1 VEILLG
7 RELFFLC
14 DPRFIVIL
22 ERESSGIGKNRLE
35 LIRLIRA
42 ELFKRNSYA
51 AKRRKKAIA
60 KLGERVK
67 LKRQSHHRRT
77 SAAEVTMPRRSG
89 RRFGVPRRGDHRN
102 QTGAT

>member
-22 ERESSGIGKNRLE
+22 EREWSGISKNRFE

-42 ELFKRNSYA
+42 KLFVRNSYA
-51 AKRRKKAIA
+51 AKGDKKAMA
-60 KLGERVK
+60 KLGTRVK
-67 LKRQSHHRRT
+67 LGRQLQHRRT
-77 SAAEVTMPRRSG
+77 SAAEPLPIS
-89 RRFGVPRRGDHRN
+89 D
-102 QTGAT
+102 

>member
-1 VEILLG
+1 MEILLG

-51 AKRRKKAIA
+51 AKRRKKAMA
-60 KLGERVK
+60 KLGTRVK
-67 LKRQSHHRRT
+67 LGASRAI
-77 SAAEVTMPRRSG
+77 AALAQLR
-89 RRFGVPRRGDHRN
+89 
-102 QTGAT
+102 